1 MDFLG
6 FWYYRV
12 LPSIYRVFIS
22 FLDSSGLFLISTRLF
37 TKFACRVQCLNLFL
51 LFFGIGAQVKES
63 PPSMSSSSMS
73 TPAGGSS
80 TAAMESTGAGVKTTD
95 LMDLSFLDKVFF
107 CLFFFT
113 FQFQSVVAPPWTL
126 PWQLCFSLFSS
137 SFESTLL
144 PPRGGR

>member
-107 CLFFFT
+107 CLFFFY
-113 FQFQSVVAPPWTL
+113 FSVPVGRGASVDVAVATV
-126 PWQLCFSLFSS
+126 FF
-137 SFESTLL
+137 FVFFFF
-144 PPRGGR
+144 